1 MASGSAAL
9 MAFRKPSSRVEEA
22 VRVQSSEGESIVT
35 HRDAGPVQVCP
46 MWAYPVWS
54 QAAP

>member
-1 MASGSAAL
+1 

-35 HRDAGPVQVCP
+35 HRDAGPVQMCP

>member
-1 MASGSAAL
+1 MVL
-9 MAFRKPSSRVEEA
+9 RKPRSRVEEA
-22 VRVQSSEGESIVT
+22 VRLQSSEGESIVT
-35 HRDAGPVQVCP
+35 RRDAGPVQVSP